1 LLISTLIAGHDGD
14 IPHLVSPR
22 LVDGCQPGSRRRP
35 LARRRAALPAAGLER
50 PPPGAEPPR
59 RRRGGLAGRP
69 QLAAE
74 PAERLISSPRS
85 GQPTGLAAG
94 SVQSSSLSRSC

>member
-1 LLISTLIAGHDGD
+1 MSTLIAGRDGD

-22 LVDGCQPGSRRRP
+22 LADGRQPGSRRRP

-59 RRRGGLAGRP
+59 RRGRLADRP

-74 PAERLISSPRS
+74 PAERL
-85 GQPTGLAAG
+85 
-94 SVQSSSLSRSC
+94 